1 MVYFFD
7 LKIILKA
14 NKKVTKSIVE
24 RIRNKRKESYMS
36 KLKGLWVPSNIIT
49 NWIFILFIIGGID
62 EFIRHKFNKKK

>member
-7 LKIILKA
+7 LKIKLKA

-49 NWIFILFIIGGID
+49 NWIFYYIVYNRRD
-62 EFIRHKFNKKK
+62 